1 MLLVENAIVPL
12 HRKRRTKWYW
22 IHLQLH
28 LHWWFIFSWSTV
40 PMTTDPWISNGRSH
54 CRHWSIDKS
63 ASKKN
68 YQLLQ
73 NGIARAKSCENW
85 IFFPHSSIQARM
97 KLHYGANC
105 SRSFSKNRL
114 EILQIFFLVMPVICF
129 FQFFIIVQ
137 FYLIKDFF

>member
-1 MLLVENAIVPL
+1 MLLVENSIVPL

-85 IFFPHSSIQARM
+85 IFFFSPFFDPSQDETALWSKLFQKLFKKSTGNFTDFFSRYASNLLFSI
-97 KLHYGANC
+97 LHYC
-105 SRSFSKNRL
+105 SVLSH
-114 EILQIFFLVMPVICF
+114 
-129 FQFFIIVQ
+129 
-137 FYLIKDFF
+137 